1 MVTWALFLMN
11 NIHISFILRSSI
23 LSNHATLK
31 ILYHPY
37 NLEQTK
43 TLWFSIETYIFNDY
57 SLQTSF
63 FTQIHILLFLSNNLS
78 TVVPGAGR
86 EGGVSELRG
95 HTFAS
100 QFECHTVTT
109 HKNSPTFKPYHFT
122 PTILCKKTH
131 TTHLTSR
138 CWLLVN
144 HGDQVR
150 NFKSPQVSRFPITS
164 CRKIK
169 RFL

>member
-1 MVTWALFLMN
+1 MTIVYRLLFSLRFIYSYSYLTTWAPLFLE
-11 NIHISFILRSSI
+11 
-23 LSNHATLK
+23 
-31 ILYHPY
+31 
-37 NLEQTK
+37 LE
-43 TLWFSIETYIFNDY
+43 
-57 SLQTSF
+57 
-63 FTQIHILLFLSNNLS
+63 
-78 TVVPGAGR
+78 GRAGR

-109 HKNSPTFKPYHFT
+109 HKNSPTFKPHHFT

-169 RFL
+169 RFLWADFYQIYHIFN